1 MNRSDYTGC
10 VNQQVLRG
18 KYLFTFGDHGGVIV
32 AVPYRRYTKTLRLG
46 RRGRSTKVFG
56 LSDYGWQLATYH
68 NPFMYM

>member
-1 MNRSDYTGC
+1 MKINDKC

-46 RRGRSTKVFG
+46 T
-56 LSDYGWQLATYH
+56 
-68 NPFMYM
+68 